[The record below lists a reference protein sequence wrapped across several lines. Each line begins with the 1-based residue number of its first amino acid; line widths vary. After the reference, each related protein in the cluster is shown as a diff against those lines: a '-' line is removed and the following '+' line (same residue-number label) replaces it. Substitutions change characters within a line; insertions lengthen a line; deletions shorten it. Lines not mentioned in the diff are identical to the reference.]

1 MYLLPT
7 SASTLAT
14 AGPAPHTT
22 SARQS
27 AASTTHRLAE
37 ALFFRHTGRLP
48 LCTWCHAASHP
59 GTSSTQLRIRRAW
72 AAPGRGHRCRAAVA
86 RHWHCHWPGRQS
98 AERKRELGLS
108 YSAGART
115 RPARAR
121 PLAPRTAA
129 RRRPSTA
136 DGGLA
141 LRGLALREHGRLSAV
156 APKAFFMHKNGFVDE
171 SFDNMAPVALIAQLS
186 FSLSVL
192 RRISKPRVSGFKLD
206 SLAWPS

>member
-1 MYLLPT
+1 MHLVPRGIT
-7 SASTLAT
+7 
-14 AGPAPHTT
+14 PWHI
-22 SARQS
+22 
-27 AASTTHRLAE
+27 E
-37 ALFFRHTGRLP
+37 
-48 LCTWCHAASHP
+48 HAAEDTKGMG
-59 GTSSTQLRIRRAW
+59 GTWARTPLQAVEGLWPRRAPW
-72 AAPGRGHRCRAAVA
+72 IVPHPAAAAHGR
-86 RHWHCHWPGRQS
+86 PGRQS